1 MFWEGTCECTRC
13 NHRSHVVM
21 EVGRF
26 DAAPMDSECSECGH
40 MAVRPLAVLKAC
52 YYWDCQCGHRSIVF
66 REDKTISEADEYG
79 MATHEVRAVHSGFV
93 FCNKCET
100 RFRVAT

>member
-1 MFWEGTCECTRC
+1 
-13 NHRSHVVM
+13 
-21 EVGRF
+21 
-26 DAAPMDSECSECGH
+26 
-40 MAVRPLAVLKAC
+40 
-52 YYWDCQCGHRSIVF
+52 
-66 REDKTISEADEYG
+66 